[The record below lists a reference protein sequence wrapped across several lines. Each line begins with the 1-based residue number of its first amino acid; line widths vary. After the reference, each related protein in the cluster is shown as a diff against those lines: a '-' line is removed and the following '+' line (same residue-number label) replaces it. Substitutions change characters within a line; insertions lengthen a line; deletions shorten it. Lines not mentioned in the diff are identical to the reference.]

1 MKTILYN
8 GNIITMDK
16 LKPKAQAVSM
26 ENGRFTGVGSNQEI
40 LSLADKD
47 TVKIDLEGKMFVPG
61 FIDSHMHLVS
71 YGYSLQMADLGS
83 TNSINHLTIKT
94 KEFMEEKKLESGQWV
109 LGRGWNHELF
119 HESRF
124 PNRYDLD
131 QISTEYPICL
141 TRACCHVS
149 VVNSKA
155 LEIARVNKDTPQVEG
170 GHFDV
175 DDAGE
180 PLGIFRENALQF
192 IYDHIPQVKEEDIKG
207 MILDASNNAI
217 KQGITS
223 IHTDDF
229 GALPGVDFH
238 QIIKAYTE
246 LAEQDQLPV
255 RIYEQCLLQ
264 QIGRLKEFLEAGYRT
279 GQGDDFFKIG
289 PLKLL
294 GDGSLGARTA
304 SLLEPYADDPSTK
317 GIPVFTQQELDDLV
331 TTAHDAGMQVAIH
344 AIGDQMMYTAFISI
358 EKAQNL
364 NPRADARHGIV
375 HCQITDRVLLDRFK
389 ALGAIAYIQPI
400 FVSTDWQV
408 APKRIGKER
417 IQTSYN
423 WKSLLDRG
431 VHLACG
437 SDCPV
442 EPFDVLP
449 GIYAAVTRKDLQ
461 CNPENGWMPSQK
473 LTIDEA
479 LYGFTM
485 EGAYASFEENI
496 KGSISVGKLAD
507 AVVLSHDLYKI
518 SENEIKDVKVEMT
531 FVGGKLYKI

>member
-83 TNSINHLTIKT
+83 VRSINHFITQT

-119 HESRF
+119 NEARF

-192 IYDHIPQVKEEDIKG
+192 IYDHIPQVKEE
-207 MILDASNNAI
+207 
-217 KQGITS
+217 
-223 IHTDDF
+223 
-229 GALPGVDFH
+229 
-238 QIIKAYTE
+238 E
-246 LAEQDQLPV
+246 
-255 RIYEQCLLQ
+255 
-264 QIGRLKEFLEAGYRT
+264 IGR
-279 GQGDDFFKIG
+279 
-289 PLKLL
+289 
-294 GDGSLGARTA
+294 
-304 SLLEPYADDPSTK
+304 
-317 GIPVFTQQELDDLV
+317 
-331 TTAHDAGMQVAIH
+331 AHV
-344 AIGDQMMYTAFISI
+344 
-358 EKAQNL
+358 
-364 NPRADARHGIV
+364 
-375 HCQITDRVLLDRFK
+375 
-389 ALGAIAYIQPI
+389 
-400 FVSTDWQV
+400 
-408 APKRIGKER
+408 
-417 IQTSYN
+417 
-423 WKSLLDRG
+423 
-431 VHLACG
+431 
-437 SDCPV
+437 
-442 EPFDVLP
+442 
-449 GIYAAVTRKDLQ
+449 
-461 CNPENGWMPSQK
+461 
-473 LTIDEA
+473 
-479 LYGFTM
+479 
-485 EGAYASFEENI
+485 
-496 KGSISVGKLAD
+496 
-507 AVVLSHDLYKI
+507 
-518 SENEIKDVKVEMT
+518 
-531 FVGGKLYKI
+531 